1 MFIEQLALKIMRVP
15 YIYFSSEAWPGRW
28 DSDHAQ
34 GVLGTSP
41 ALSDPSLLYL
51 PRLTSTLSRFT
62 VIFDSCQTNK
72 NGLLEWLFSFSGIDV
87 NGSKR
92 LSILQR

>member
-15 YIYFSSEAWPGRW
+15 YIYFSSAAWPGRW

-41 ALSDPSLLYL
+41 ALSDP
-51 PRLTSTLSRFT
+51 
-62 VIFDSCQTNK
+62 
-72 NGLLEWLFSFSGIDV
+72 
-87 NGSKR
+87 
-92 LSILQR
+92 

>member
-15 YIYFSSEAWPGRW
+15 YIYFSSAAWTGRW

-51 PRLTSTLSRFT
+51 PRFTSTFSRFT
-62 VIFDSCQTNK
+62 VILTVAKETKTDC
-72 NGLLEWLFSFSGIDV
+72 
-87 NGSKR
+87 
-92 LSILQR
+92 